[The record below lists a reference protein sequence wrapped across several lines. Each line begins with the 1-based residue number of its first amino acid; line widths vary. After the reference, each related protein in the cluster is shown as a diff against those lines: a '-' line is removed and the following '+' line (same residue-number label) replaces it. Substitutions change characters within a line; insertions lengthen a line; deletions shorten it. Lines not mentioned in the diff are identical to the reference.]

1 MDVVCLCKPIRIWKL
16 LYKGLICYN
25 ITFSSSKLL
34 NWKRTHHR
42 FLRYFRIPQ
51 VHIAVRQGI
60 KGQQQCWRSRNA
72 DAQCSAAALS
82 QVSLLSGRIRLS
94 LCLSLGDVNACHLS
108 LSSFPHISLWHSVV
122 IRVWNASAGYL
133 LFSFLIIFGG
143 KYMMRRNIWGKIS
156 SSVVG
161 DFHKVIQLNVF
172 ILHMLV

>member
-1 MDVVCLCKPIRIWKL
+1 M
-16 LYKGLICYN
+16 
-25 ITFSSSKLL
+25 
-34 NWKRTHHR
+34 HHR

-51 VHIAVRQGI
+51 VHIAVRQGGI
-60 KGQQQCWRSRNA
+60 KGRQQYWRSSNA

-122 IRVWNASAGYL
+122 IRVLNASAGYF

-143 KYMMRRNIWGKIS
+143 KYMMRRNICAKIS
-156 SSVVG
+156 SSVMG
-161 DFHKVIQLNVF
+161 DFHKVIQLNVLM
-172 ILHMLV
+172 LHNARLKRYLIFCLSYN

>member
-1 MDVVCLCKPIRIWKL
+1 M
-16 LYKGLICYN
+16 
-25 ITFSSSKLL
+25 
-34 NWKRTHHR
+34 HHR

-60 KGQQQCWRSRNA
+60 KGRQQCWRSSNA

-133 LFSFLIIFGG
+133 LFSFLIVFGG
-143 KYMMRRNIWGKIS
+143 KYMMRRNICAKIS
-156 SSVVG
+156 CSVVK
-161 DFHKVIQLNVF
+161 DFPQSDTTQCFHPAYTRLKRCLIFCLLYN
-172 ILHMLV
+172 